1 MIHPPPAEPV
11 PEAERVGKGDFAAL
25 GAASRRATLGGPHV
39 SVGGSRHPH
48 ALLRLALLA
57 LLACHCESKAQQ
69 PAPPPRPVEVGVVV
83 LQHEAVLLTTELP
96 GRTSAYETS
105 EVRPQVSGII
115 RERSFTEGQVVRKGQ
130 TLYQIDARLY
140 RASEAQARANLTSAE
155 AAIAAARSRSERYAE
170 LAKVGAVSQQDYAD
184 AKASADQAV
193 AAVAQA
199 RAALQTASINLQ
211 YTAVAAPI
219 TGRIGRSLVTTGALV
234 TANQP
239 TPLATIQR
247 LDPMFVDMQQS
258 TAEML
263 ALRRSLSQGSALVAS
278 TDVTLELE
286 DGTQYARTGQLQ
298 FAEATVDPSTSAVT
312 LRARFDNPDA
322 ILLPGMYV
330 RALVTQARRPAA
342 ILAPQAG
349 IARDPKGN
357 ATALVVGPDDQV
369 ALRQVRTSRV
379 VRDRWLVE
387 EGLGPGDR
395 LIVEG
400 TGKVKPG
407 QRVKPVP
414 AGQPP
419 AAPSSAPPPA
429 PSASR

>member
-1 MIHPPPAEPV
+1 MSPPAPAEPD
-11 PEAERVGKGDFAAL
+11 PEMARVGGVDFPASSAARPL
-25 GAASRRATLGGPHV
+25 ATVRGFRV
-39 SVGGSRHPH
+39 TV
-48 ALLRLALLA
+48 ALLA
-57 LLACHCESKAQQ
+57 LLACHCEGKAQQ
-69 PAPPPRPVEVGVVV
+69 AAPPPRPVEVGVVV

-115 RERSFTEGQVVRKGQ
+115 RERSFTEGQVVKKGQ
-130 TLYQIDARLY
+130 TLYRIDARLY

-155 AAIAAARSRSERYAE
+155 AAIAAASSRSERWAE
-170 LAKVGAVSQQDYAD
+170 LAQVGAVSQQDAAD
-184 AKASADQAV
+184 AKASADQAA
-193 AAVAQA
+193 AAVEQA

-247 LDPMFVDMQQS
+247 LDPIFVDMQQS

-263 ALRRSLSQGSALVAS
+263 ALRRSLSEGGALVAS

-286 DGTQYARTGQLQ
+286 DGTKYSRTGQLQ

-312 LRARFDNPDA
+312 LRARFDNPEA

-330 RALVTQARRPAA
+330 RALVTQAQRPKA

-357 ATALVVGPDDQV
+357 ATALVVGPNDQV
-369 ALRQVRTSRV
+369 ELRPVRTSRV

-387 EGLGPGDR
+387 EGLVPGDR

-400 TGKVKPG
+400 TSKVKPG

-414 AGQPP
+414 AGQPS
-419 AAPSSAPPPA
+419 AAPRPS
-429 PSASR
+429 PSASG

>member
-1 MIHPPPAEPV
+1 MSPPPPAEPD
-11 PEAERVGKGDFAAL
+11 PEIARVGGVDL
-25 GAASRRATLGGPHV
+25 TVSGAARPLATVRGFRV
-39 SVGGSRHPH
+39 TV
-48 ALLRLALLA
+48 ALLA
-57 LLACHCESKAQQ
+57 LLACHCESKTQQ
-69 PAPPPRPVEVGVVV
+69 AAPPPRPVEVGVVV

-115 RERSFTEGQVVRKGQ
+115 RERSFTEGQVVKKGQ
-130 TLYQIDARLY
+130 TLYRIDARLY
-140 RASEAQARANLTSAE
+140 RASEAEARANLTSAE
-155 AAIAAARSRSERYAE
+155 AAIAAASSRSERWAE
-170 LAKVGAVSQQDYAD
+170 LAKVGAVSQQDAAD
-184 AKASADQAV
+184 AKASADQAA
-193 AAVAQA
+193 AAVEQA

-247 LDPMFVDMQQS
+247 LDPIFVDMQQS

-263 ALRRSLSQGSALVAS
+263 ALRRSLSEGGALGAS

-286 DGTQYARTGQLQ
+286 DGTKYSRTGQLQ

-312 LRARFDNPDA
+312 LRARFDNPEA

-330 RALVTQARRPAA
+330 RALVTQAQRPKA

-357 ATALVVGPDDQV
+357 ATALVVGPNDQV

-400 TGKVKPG
+400 TSKVKPG

-419 AAPSSAPPPA
+419 AAPPPS
-429 PSASR
+429 PSASG

>member
-1 MIHPPPAEPV
+1 L
-11 PEAERVGKGDFAAL
+11 GFAAS
-25 GAASRRATLGGPHV
+25 GAARPLATLRGFRVTAGLV
-39 SVGGSRHPH
+39 
-48 ALLRLALLA
+48 A
-57 LLACHCESKAQQ
+57 LLACHCESKTKQA
-69 PAPPPRPVEVGVVV
+69 APPARPVEVGVVV

-115 RERSFTEGQVVRKGQ
+115 RERSFTEGQVVKKGQ
-130 TLYQIDARLY
+130 TLYRIDARLY

-155 AAIAAARSRSERYAE
+155 AAIAAASSRSERYAE

-184 AKASADQAV
+184 AKASADQAA
-193 AAVAQA
+193 AAVEQA

-211 YTAVAAPI
+211 YTSVAAPI

-247 LDPMFVDMQQS
+247 LDPIFVDMQQS

-263 ALRRSLSQGSALVAS
+263 ALRRSLSEGGALVAS

-286 DGTQYARTGQLQ
+286 DGTQYSRTGQLQ

-330 RALVTQARRPAA
+330 RALVTQAQRPKA

-357 ATALVVGPDDQV
+357 ATALVVGANDQV

-387 EGLGPGDR
+387 EGLAPGDR

-414 AGQPP
+414 AGEPS
-419 AAPSSAPPPA
+419 AAPL
-429 PSASR
+429 PSPGASR